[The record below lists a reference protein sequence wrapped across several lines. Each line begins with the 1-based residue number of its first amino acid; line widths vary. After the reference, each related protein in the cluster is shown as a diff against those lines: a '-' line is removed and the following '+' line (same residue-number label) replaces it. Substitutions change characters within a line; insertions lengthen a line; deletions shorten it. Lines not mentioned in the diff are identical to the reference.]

1 METKIYEAKTI
12 DEAIQKGLKDL
23 NLTDQNEVEVTIVQ
37 EPRKGFLGL
46 GEKKAIIQLS
56 SKKPV
61 EVAPVEPKTEETM
74 TATES
79 NAEATEAAVEPEVEV
94 SPAVEETTEEEITQK
109 VETPSQADAKP
120 ETEKEIAKEATPK
133 SPSNPD
139 IFGSDDD
146 DDEEEQSEQTYDVDW
161 VAHYIIDV
169 MKNYLVDVSVDV
181 EDNDDLIIYHINTD
195 KPGLVI
201 GKHGKIINALEVLAQ
216 VLTHRHVRS
225 RVRVALNV
233 GDYRERRHHILE
245 NLAERIAD
253 DVTMN
258 QNTEYLDPL
267 PARERKIVHQTLAKY
282 QHIQTHSE
290 GREPRRY
297 LVVSYK
303 D

>member
-12 DEAIQKGLKDL
+12 DDAIQKGLNEL
-23 NLTDQNEVEVTIVQ
+23 GITDRSAVDVEIIQ

-46 GEKKAIIQLS
+46 GERKAIIQLS
-56 SKKPV
+56 AKKNV
-61 EVAPVEPKTEETM
+61 EAAPVE
-74 TATES
+74 TAEV
-79 NAEATEAAVEPEVEV
+79 AEATETVTNTNDAVATETETEESFEAETAEPEATAEETTTAVETATKEEVVEPEIE
-94 SPAVEETTEEEITQK
+94 
-109 VETPSQADAKP
+109 AD
-120 ETEKEIAKEATPK
+120 EAT
-133 SPSNPD
+133 SAAQPD
-139 IFGSDDD
+139 IYGVDEDD
-146 DDEEEQSEQTYDVDW
+146 DDEEAGEERYDVDW

-169 MKNYLVDVSVDV
+169 MKNYLVDVTVDV
-181 EDNDDLIIYHINTD
+181 EDNEDTIIYHINTD

-201 GKHGKIINALEVLAQ
+201 GKHGKIINSLEVLAQ

-267 PARERKIVHQTLAKY
+267 PARERKIVHQTLSKY

>member
-12 DEAIQKGLKDL
+12 DEAIQKGLADL
-23 NLTDQNEVEVTIVQ
+23 GMTDRSAVEVEVIQ

-56 SKKPV
+56 SAKPI
-61 EVAPVEPKTEETM
+61 EVAPLADEQTSAQPGEAAAAAETTVSAADMPAIDSDNESEAVDAEENTPAEPSVVTP
-74 TATES
+74 AT
-79 NAEATEAAVEPEVEV
+79 TEAAL
-94 SPAVEETTEEEITQK
+94 TT
-109 VETPSQADAKP
+109 A
-120 ETEKEIAKEATPK
+120 
-133 SPSNPD
+133 NLD
-139 IFGSDDD
+139 IFGSDEEDD
-146 DDEEEQSEQTYDVDW
+146 GEEPAEELYDVDW
-161 VAHYIIDV
+161 VANYIIDV
-169 MKNYLVDVSVDV
+169 MKNYLVDVTVDV
-181 EDNDDLIIYHINTD
+181 EDNDDTIIYHINTD

-201 GKHGKIINALEVLAQ
+201 GKHGKIINAMEVLAQ